1 MRSFDGQAVIQ
12 TARLDLF
19 RPQRGDLE
27 GLFMMVA
34 HPETRRFL
42 GPTEAS
48 MADSFA
54 RLQRNAG
61 GWSLYGYG
69 TFIVRLKGQQG
80 ILGSCGVFH
89 SYRGFGTGS
98 DDKGMDDVP
107 EAGWIINADHW
118 GKGYAREAME
128 AALAWFDAEHGP
140 RRVTCMIEEGHTVSQ
155 HLAVSLG
162 FVAYDRHDPDDGTT
176 PLILYER
183 ALGSTP

>member
-1 MRSFDGQAVIQ
+1 MRSYDGKAVIE
-12 TARLDLF
+12 TARLELF
-19 RPQRGDLE
+19 RPQSGDLE

-42 GPTEAS
+42 GPTDANL
-48 MADSFA
+48 ADSFA

-61 GWSLYGYG
+61 SWSLYGYG

-80 ILGSCGVFH
+80 ILGSCGIFH
-89 SYRGFGTGS
+89 SYRGFA
-98 DDKGMDDVP
+98 KNMDDVP

-128 AALAWFDAEHGP
+128 AALAWFDTEHGP
-140 RRVTCMIEEGHTVSQ
+140 QRIACMIEEEHIASQ
-155 HLAVSLG
+155 NLAAALG
-162 FVAYDRHDPDDGTT
+162 FAAYDRHEPDDGTA

-183 ALGSTP
+183 ALGAVP